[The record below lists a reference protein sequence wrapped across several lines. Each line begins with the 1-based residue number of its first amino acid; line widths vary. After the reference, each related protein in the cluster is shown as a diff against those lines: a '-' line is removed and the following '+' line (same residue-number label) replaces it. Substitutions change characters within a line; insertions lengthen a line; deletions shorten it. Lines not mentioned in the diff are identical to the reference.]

1 MPLFTKCDKKRK
13 ISKGGKIYHT
23 KKKYNTSFI
32 DREKGEKE
40 RVRMRKRGKE
50 NKERKK
56 MGR

>member
-1 MPLFTKCDKKRK
+1 MTKREKYQKE
-13 ISKGGKIYHT
+13 GKYIIR
-23 KKKYNTSFI
+23 KKKYNTSFV